1 MRCGQMH
8 RRGRGSSEQSG
19 PSPTRG
25 GRALEIFDV
34 QIGAG
39 FVWVTGESIVA
50 TENAVR
56 VGRAE

>member
-1 MRCGQMH
+1 
-8 RRGRGSSEQSG
+8 
-19 PSPTRG
+19 
-25 GRALEIFDV
+25 LEIFDV

-39 FVWVTGESIVA
+39 FVSVTGESVVA